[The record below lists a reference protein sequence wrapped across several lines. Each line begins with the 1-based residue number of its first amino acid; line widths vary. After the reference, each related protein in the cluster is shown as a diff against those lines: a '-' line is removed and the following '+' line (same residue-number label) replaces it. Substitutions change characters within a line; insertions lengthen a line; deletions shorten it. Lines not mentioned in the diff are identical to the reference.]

1 MTTLVRLTSAN
12 GQTMIYALSDGY
24 RESDARADYLD
35 ETGYDAFASSQRF
48 TFDQCE
54 VSELANFAELGQP

>member
-1 MTTLVRLTSAN
+1 
-12 GQTMIYALSDGY
+12 MIYALSDGY